1 MGNGAGRGAIE
12 SLSVALHDILQGRE
26 DATNLVEEP
35 LSVQIFTVYL
45 TQDNFL

>member
-12 SLSVALHDILQGRE
+12 SLWVALRDILQGRE
-26 DATNLVEEP
+26 EATSLVEDP
-35 LSVQIFTVYL
+35 LSARMFTVL